1 MVFYGTVPCCLV
13 QYYIVYIM
21 SLCGAVWNSMVL
33 LDTADI
39 YWGLTA
45 TTYLSMVLAGM
56 VCSQHILKLKI
67 GYARGHCV

>member
-21 SLCGAVWNSMVL
+21 SLCGAVWNNIVL

-45 TTYLSMVLAGM
+45 TTYLSMVLASM
-56 VCSQHILKLKI
+56 VCSQYILKLRI
-67 GYARGHCV
+67 SSAGGHRV